1 MESREVIRVASA
13 CPGRIRLKFG
23 PEKTEAPNLDDFL
36 GIEGVKEVSFN
47 PLTKSLIVF
56 HDEEVPTEKV
66 LAAVGEIPYLE
77 LQKGEPELNDPPVE
91 DVLSSRIYGTAEELN
106 EKVRKELKG
115 YADLTSLAPSF
126 LLLLGAVELFR
137 KPVMPRWYDLW
148 WYAVNMYYWG
158 YRDAQRGR
166 TEGQ

>member
-1 MESREVIRVASA
+1 MEGKEVICVASA

-23 PEKTEAPNLDDFL
+23 PEKTETPNLGDFL

-47 PLTKSLIVF
+47 KLTKSLVVLC
-56 HDEEVPTEKV
+56 DEEVPTEKV
-66 LAAVGEIPYLE
+66 LEAVGKISYLE
-77 LQKGEPELNDPPVE
+77 LRRDEPELNDPPVE
-91 DVLSSRIYGTAEELN
+91 DVLSSRIYETMGGLN
-106 EKVRKELKG
+106 EKVREELKG
-115 YADLTSLAPSF
+115 YVDLTSLAPSF

-148 WYAVNMYYWG
+148 WYALNMYYWG

-166 TEGQ
+166 TESQ